1 MFLTQEEFNVLN
13 GKIFGLSNF
22 EISQKL
28 KISEKSVKIIFGILL
43 EKYGAMDSLDLIQ
56 KSNLNQV
63 QIAENPPYYDYEEI
77 EGHKRLV
84 KKIQISKQ
92 DFMSLAKF
100 IENVDDE
107 EFELIFDKDINNF
120 YKALY
125 VKILKTNEK
134 TEIYSEITD

>member
-1 MFLTQEEFNVLN
+1 MYLTQEEFNVLN

-43 EKYGAMDSLDLIQ
+43 EKYGATDSLDLVQ

-63 QIAENPPYYDYEEI
+63 QIFENPPYYDYEKI

-84 KKIQISKQ
+84 KKIKISKQ
-92 DFMSLAKF
+92 EFIALSKF
-100 IENVDDE
+100 FENVEDE
-107 EFELIFDKDINNF
+107 EFELIFDKDPNNF

-125 VKILKTNEK
+125 VKNLKTNEK
-134 TEIYSEITD
+134 TEIYSKITD

>member
-1 MFLTQEEFNVLN
+1 MFLTQEEFNVLS

-28 KISEKSVKIIFGILL
+28 KISETSVKITFGILL
-43 EKYGAMDSLDLIQ
+43 EKYGATDSLDLVQ
-56 KSNLNQV
+56 KANLNQI
-63 QIAENPPYYDYEEI
+63 QISENPPYYNYEKI

-92 DFMSLAKF
+92 EFMSLAKF
-100 IENVDDE
+100 FENVEDE
-107 EFELIFDKDINNF
+107 EFELIFDKDPNNF

-125 VKILKTNEK
+125 VKNLKTNEK

>member
-1 MFLTQEEFNVLN
+1 MYLTQEEFNVLN

-43 EKYGAMDSLDLIQ
+43 EKYGATDSLDLVQ

-63 QIAENPPYYDYEEI
+63 QIFENPPYYDYEKI

-92 DFMSLAKF
+92 EFIALSKF
-100 IENVDDE
+100 FENVEDE
-107 EFELIFDKDINNF
+107 EFELIFDKDPNNF

-125 VKILKTNEK
+125 VKNLKTNEK
-134 TEIYSEITD
+134 TEIYSKITD